1 MTSTAN
7 LFTSTLASTIRGWS
21 GIRARTD
28 TARPL
33 AMLQLYDIE
42 NCPFCRI
49 VREVLTELDLDAE
62 IYPCPKKGER
72 FRPELAERGGKAQ
85 FPYLVDPNT
94 GEEMY
99 ESMAIIEYLYQT
111 YGGGDVPLRWR
122 LGALQKF
129 SSSLASGVRIS
140 RGMTALPAS
149 EPEELLELYSFEG
162 SPFARPVREL
172 LCQMEI
178 PYILRSCGRSETNEW
193 LPPKLRDALNI
204 EPNSQLP
211 NRLALLEKEGKQG
224 IPYLYDP
231 NTDEGLFE
239 SDDIIEYLKSQY
251 GVNH

>member
-1 MTSTAN
+1 MTSAVN
-7 LFTSTLASTIRGWS
+7 LFTSTLASSIRGWS

-62 IYPCPKKGER
+62 IYPCPKGGER
-72 FRPELAERGGKAQ
+72 FRPELKARGGKAL

-99 ESMAIIEYLYQT
+99 ESMDIITYLYET
-111 YGGGDVPLRWR
+111 YGGGEVPLKWK
-122 LGALQKF
+122 LGPLQKL
-129 SSSLASGVRIS
+129 SSSLASGLRITK
-140 RGMTALPAS
+140 GMSALPS
-149 EPEELLELYSFEG
+149 IEPKEMLELYSFEA

-172 LCQMEI
+172 LSQMEI
-178 PYILRSCGRSETNEW
+178 PYILRSCGRSEVNEW

-204 EPNSQLP
+204 EPDSRLP

-231 NTDEGLFE
+231 NTGEGLFE
-239 SDDIIEYLKSQY
+239 SDDILTFITDQY
-251 GVNH
+251 GVN